1 MNYLRL
7 IPLLILALILGS
19 CSNSDDGDDNN
30 NTSNPLSGNYFTSTV
45 GDLWTYNVE
54 GTNSNDSNLNFS
66 ETDFISV
73 ATSAGS
79 DFTLVANNNNS
90 PAAGTMNAIL
100 VNGTLTRDDS
110 TLKFSGDLDLPSEF
124 SDFSST
130 TISLQDVLIY
140 DLNASN
146 NSTLSEVT
154 GSFTQD
160 LDIEG
165 NILPLI
171 VTYTLTTKKISNMN
185 SLTVD
190 GEVFS
195 NVFKGELNISMNVVT
210 SIDLLGLGNPVDYD
224 VLATQDVLNIE
235 NYFAKDVGL
244 IKSESYITY
253 QLDQGLLAVL
263 DNLQLDLGIPENL
276 TVENTQE
283 IESYLISE

>member
-7 IPLLILALILGS
+7 LPLLILTLILGS
-19 CSNSDDGDDNN
+19 CSNSDDGDNNDNS
-30 NTSNPLSGNYFTSTV
+30 SNPLSGNYFTSTV

-73 ATSAGS
+73 ETSAGN

-90 PAAGTMNAIL
+90 PATGTMNAIL

-160 LDIEG
+160 LDLEG
-165 NILPLI
+165 NILPLA

-195 NVFKGELNISMNVVT
+195 NVFKSR
-210 SIDLLGLGNPVDYD
+210 
-224 VLATQDVLNIE
+224 
-235 NYFAKDVGL
+235 
-244 IKSESYITY
+244 
-253 QLDQGLLAVL
+253 
-263 DNLQLDLGIPENL
+263 
-276 TVENTQE
+276 
-283 IESYLISE
+283 

>member
-7 IPLLILALILGS
+7 IPLLVLTLLLGS
-19 CSNSDDGDDNN
+19 CSNSDDGDDNDN
-30 NTSNPLSGNYFTSTV
+30 SSNPLSGNYFTSTV

-54 GTNSNDSNLNFS
+54 GTNSNDANLNFS

-73 ATSAGS
+73 ATSAGN

-124 SDFSST
+124 SGFSNT

-140 DLNASN
+140 DLNASI

-160 LDIEG
+160 LDLEG
-165 NILPLI
+165 NILPLT

-224 VLATQDVLNIE
+224 VLATQDVLTIE

>member
-1 MNYLRL
+1 MKNLQIISFAL
-7 IPLLILALILGS
+7 FATLFLAS
-19 CSNSDDGDDNN
+19 CSSDDDGDNN
-30 NTSNPLSGNYFTSTV
+30 NNDPITGNYMPSTV
-45 GDLWTYNVE
+45 SDLWTYNVE
-54 GTNSNDSNLNFS
+54 GTNSNDSNLNFT

-73 ATSAGS
+73 ATSTGNG
-79 DFTLVANNNNS
+79 FTLVANNNNS
-90 PAAGTMNAIL
+90 PASGTMNAIL
-100 VNGTLTRDDS
+100 VNGTLARDET
-110 TLKFSGDLDLPSEF
+110 TLKFSGDLELPSEF
-124 SDFSST
+124 SDFSNT
-130 TISLQDVLIY
+130 TISLQDVMIY

-160 LDIEG
+160 LDLEG
-165 NILPLI
+165 NILPLT

-195 NVFKGELNISMNVVT
+195 NIFKGELNISMNVVT

-224 VLATQDVLNIE
+224 VLATQDVLTIE

-263 DNLQLDLGIPENL
+263 ANLQLDLGIPENL

>member
-1 MNYLRL
+1 M
-7 IPLLILALILGS
+7 
-19 CSNSDDGDDNN
+19 
-30 NTSNPLSGNYFTSTV
+30 
-45 GDLWTYNVE
+45 
-54 GTNSNDSNLNFS
+54 
-66 ETDFISV
+66 
-73 ATSAGS
+73 
-79 DFTLVANNNNS
+79 
-90 PAAGTMNAIL
+90 
-100 VNGTLTRDDS
+100 
-110 TLKFSGDLDLPSEF
+110 
-124 SDFSST
+124 
-130 TISLQDVLIY
+130 IY

-146 NSTLSEVT
+146 NSILTEVT

-160 LDIEG
+160 LNLEG
-165 NILPLI
+165 NMLPLT
-171 VTYTLTTKKISNMN
+171 VTYALTTKKISNLN

-224 VLATQDVLNIE
+224 VLATQDVLTIE

-263 DNLQLDLGIPENL
+263 ANLQLDLGIPENL

-283 IESYLISE
+283 IENYLISE

>member
-1 MNYLRL
+1 
-7 IPLLILALILGS
+7 
-19 CSNSDDGDDNN
+19 
-30 NTSNPLSGNYFTSTV
+30 
-45 GDLWTYNVE
+45 
-54 GTNSNDSNLNFS
+54 
-66 ETDFISV
+66 
-73 ATSAGS
+73 
-79 DFTLVANNNNS
+79 
-90 PAAGTMNAIL
+90 MNAIL

-165 NILPLI
+165 NILPLTVI
-171 VTYTLTTKKISNMN
+171 YTLTTKKISNMN

-190 GEVFS
+190 GEIFS

-224 VLATQDVLNIE
+224 VLATQDVLTIE

>member
-1 MNYLRL
+1 MNNLRL
-7 IPLLILALILGS
+7 LQFLIFSLLLGS
-19 CSNSDDGDDNN
+19 CSNSDDSDNN
-30 NTSNPLSGNYFTSTV
+30 ASNPLSGNYFPSTV

-54 GTNSNDSNLNFS
+54 GTNSNDSNLDFT

-73 ATSAGS
+73 GTFVGN
-79 DFTLVANNNNS
+79 DYTLVANNNNS
-90 PAAGTMNAIL
+90 PASGTMNSIL

-110 TLKFSGDLDLPSEF
+110 TLKFSGDLELPSEF
-124 SDFSST
+124 SDFSNT
-130 TISLQDVLIY
+130 TISLQDVMIY

-146 NSTLSEVT
+146 NSTLSQVT

-160 LDIEG
+160 LDLDG
-165 NILPLI
+165 NILPLT

-224 VLATQDVLNIE
+224 VLATQDVLTIE

-244 IKSESYITY
+244 IKSESFITY

-263 DNLQLDLGIPENL
+263 DNLQIDLGIPENL

-283 IESYLISE
+283 IVNYLIAE

>member
-1 MNYLRL
+1 MNNLRL
-7 IPLLILALILGS
+7 VTLTFLSLFISS
-19 CSNSDDGDDNN
+19 CSNSDDSNDNN
-30 NTSNPLSGNYFTSTV
+30 SSQPIAGNYFPSTT
-45 GDLWTYNVE
+45 GDLWTYDVE
-54 GTNSNDSNLNFS
+54 GTNSNDSNLDFT

-73 ATSAGS
+73 ATSAGN
-79 DFTLVANNNNS
+79 DFTLIANNNNS
-90 PAAGTMNAIL
+90 PATGTMNAIL
-100 VNGTLTRDDS
+100 VNGTLTKDDS
-110 TLKFSGDLDLPSEF
+110 TLKFSGDLELPSEF
-124 SDFSST
+124 SDFSNT

-146 NSTLSEVT
+146 NSALSEVT

-160 LDIEG
+160 LALEG
-165 NILPLI
+165 NVLPLT
-171 VTYTLTTKKISNMN
+171 VSYTLTTKKISNLN

-210 SIDLLGLGNPVDYD
+210 TIDLLGLGNPVDYD
-224 VLATQDVLNIE
+224 VLASQDVLTIE

-263 DNLQLDLGIPENL
+263 DNLQIDLGIPENL

-283 IESYLISE
+283 IVNYLISE